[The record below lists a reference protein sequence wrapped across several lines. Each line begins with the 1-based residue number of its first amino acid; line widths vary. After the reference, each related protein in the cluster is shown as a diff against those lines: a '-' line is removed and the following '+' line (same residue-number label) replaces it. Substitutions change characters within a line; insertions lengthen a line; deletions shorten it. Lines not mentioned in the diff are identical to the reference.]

1 MGRTLPCRALER
13 CVPRCRWELQGPD
26 RCVEGQAGPGVCG
39 HKGGEWGLRGSEVGT
54 GRASSEAFRGPPH
67 LVWGDSE
74 GTNGRD
80 QSGGPHVIQGFAP
93 EVDAQRGG
101 RAEAGGCPRV
111 HWACPLLPRGHWPRH
126 GVWALQVTAGT
137 QGFWLNLSQ
146 SSAESAESSPKP
158 ARAAAVFLGLTQGCW
173 KLEARAVPREQE
185 DPTLPPG
192 ILL

>member
-126 GVWALQVTAGT
+126 PRDPDT
-137 QGFWLNLSQ
+137 GFGRCRSQ
-146 SSAESAESSPKP
+146 
-158 ARAAAVFLGLTQGCW
+158 LGLRGSGLIFRKVVQSQ
-173 KLEARAVPREQE
+173 RSPPRSRPE
-185 DPTLPPG
+185 LP
-192 ILL
+192 LSSWV